1 MVYDGIRENKN
12 GGAQMSRAFV
22 KQDDGA
28 ELADELPERP
38 QSPYPNHVTQRGMAL
53 LETQLKR
60 LQQQRHKL
68 QEDPEDL
75 LNKETL
81 KLVERDI
88 RYVQERIERAV
99 VIDPAT
105 QTADQVAFGAH
116 VETADDDGEKR
127 AFTIV
132 GEDEADPAAG
142 LISWVSPLG
151 RALTGARVGDVV
163 TWKRPVGDLQLE
175 VLSIGYPAH

>member
-1 MVYDGIRENKN
+1 
-12 GGAQMSRAFV
+12 MSRAFV
-22 KQDDGA
+22 KEDDGA
-28 ELADELPERP
+28 EVSDELPERP
-38 QSPYPNHVTQRGMAL
+38 QSPYPNHVTPRGLEL
-53 LETQLKR
+53 LEAQLKR
-60 LQQQRHKL
+60 LQEQRQKL

-75 LNKETL
+75 MNKETL

-99 VIDPAT
+99 VIDPAA
-105 QTADQVAFGAH
+105 QPPDQVAFGAR
-116 VETADDDGEKR
+116 VETEDEEGERR
-127 AFTIV
+127 AFTLV

-163 TWKRPVGDLQLE
+163 TWKRPVGDLHLE
-175 VLSIGYPAH
+175 VLSISYPRVTH

>member
-1 MVYDGIRENKN
+1 
-12 GGAQMSRAFV
+12 MSRAFV
-22 KQDDGA
+22 KEDDGA
-28 ELADELPERP
+28 EVSDELPERP
-38 QSPYPNHVTQRGMAL
+38 QSPYPNHVTQRGLEL
-53 LETQLKR
+53 LEAQLKR
-60 LQQQRHKL
+60 LQEQRQKL
-68 QEDPEDL
+68 QEDPEGL
-75 LNKETL
+75 MNRESL

-105 QTADQVAFGAH
+105 QPHDQVAFGAR
-116 VETADDDGEKR
+116 VETEDEEGER
-127 AFTIV
+127 RVFTLV

-175 VLSIGYPAH
+175 ILSIAYPRVTH